1 MGLEPRTGQLCALLV
16 YSYLHLRLLGTPVD
30 KRWVLLAC
38 KNKLCDPQR
47 HSFHFEQVS
56 FQYMLPRL
64 SYQRAK
70 KCRRTDRQTDGFSA
84 LYSRLASVPALSCRC
99 IYDLAYLVCYT
110 SQVYLVCCSYLPSFA
125 WLVFSTYLV

>member
-1 MGLEPRTGQLCALLV
+1 MGLEPRTAQLCALLV

-30 KRWVLLAC
+30 KQWVLLAC

-56 FQYMLPRL
+56 VQYMLPRL

-70 KCRRTDRQTDGFSA
+70 KCRQTDGRTDRQTAFQ
-84 LYSRLASVPALSCRC
+84 LYIVED
-99 IYDLAYLVCYT
+99 I
-110 SQVYLVCCSYLPSFA
+110 
-125 WLVFSTYLV
+125 